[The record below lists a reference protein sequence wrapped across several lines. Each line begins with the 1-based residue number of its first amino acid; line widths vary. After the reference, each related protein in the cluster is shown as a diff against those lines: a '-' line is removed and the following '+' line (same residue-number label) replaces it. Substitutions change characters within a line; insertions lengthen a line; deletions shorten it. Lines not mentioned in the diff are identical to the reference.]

1 MVSLG
6 QHTNGP
12 LTSLPD
18 SLGRLSNL
26 QRLVLHNCTDFDCLP
41 ANFVSLKRLQVL
53 RIQSWRHDRDCEG
66 LGPYRSRFRTFEIM
80 WGPRLSPLIRL
91 PYSFGSLSSLQ
102 QLILTDCYELRR
114 LPDSFGRLSR
124 LQRLDLLNFV
134 SLEAL
139 PDSVGNMSSLRELN
153 LNDCSSLT
161 CLPFNFGNMSSLKY
175 LSLNDCSSLASLPF
189 NFGNLRSLLFLNLS
203 GCRRL
208 TSFPD
213 SFIALTSLRQ
223 VDVWGCDVSTRF
235 SLTSRIVET
244 LLKLRITSNCIIRTN
259 SQLLLSMLVLDT
271 SLTL

>member
-66 LGPYRSRFRTFEIM
+66 LGSYRSRIRTFEIM

-161 CLPFNFGNMSSLKY
+161 
-175 LSLNDCSSLASLPF
+175 SLPF

-203 GCRRL
+203 GCRGL

-223 VDVWGCDVSTRF
+223 VDVWDCDALTRF
-235 SLTSRIVET
+235 ALTSQTVEN

-259 SQLLLSMLVLDT
+259 SELLRGMLYNMRH
-271 SLTL
+271 